1 MKSEIKLGDM
11 VPVMVTGIL
20 CDESYQQLMMDVFA
34 ELSLRFFW
42 ELGCGIGSFS
52 DVLGQHWCAD
62 FLALKNAT
70 DEKVILVQVFPAG
83 TKCVVGTCRLMVR
96 GEE

>member
-1 MKSEIKLGDM
+1 MRDVKLGDM
-11 VPVMVTGIL
+11 LPVMVTGIL
-20 CDESYQQLMMDVFA
+20 CDESYKQLMMDVFA

-42 ELGCGIGSFS
+42 EMGSSIGGFT
-52 DVLGQHWCAD
+52 DVLGQRWRVD

-70 DEKVILVQVFPAG
+70 DERVILVQVFPAG
-83 TKCVVGTCRLMVR
+83 AKCVVGTCRLMVR

>member
-1 MKSEIKLGDM
+1 MKEVKLGDM

-20 CDESYQQLMMDVFA
+20 CDESYKQLVKGVFA
-34 ELSLRFFW
+34 KLSLRFFW
-42 ELGCGIGSFS
+42 EMGTGIGGFT
-52 DVLGQHWCAD
+52 DVLGQQWRVD

-70 DEKVILVQVFPAG
+70 NERVILVQVFPAG

-96 GEE
+96 GEK